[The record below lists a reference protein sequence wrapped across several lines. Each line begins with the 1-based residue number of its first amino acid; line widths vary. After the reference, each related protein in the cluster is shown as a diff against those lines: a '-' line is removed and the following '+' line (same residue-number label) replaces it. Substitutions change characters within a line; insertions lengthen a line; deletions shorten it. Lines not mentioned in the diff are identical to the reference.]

1 MVFSSYLFIFLFF
14 PIFIV
19 LYLAVPK
26 RASNLLILA
35 ASLLFYYF
43 GEGKGIWILLVAIV
57 GNYAFGY
64 LIERA
69 KCERRSG
76 GSNQLAAK
84 RFLGIG
90 VALNLVLLGY
100 FKYAGFLTQNIN
112 AVAESFGG
120 AAMVPMLHVALPLGV
135 SFFVFQ
141 GISYLV
147 DVYRGT
153 IHATSSLLNF
163 ATYKALFPQL
173 IAGPIVRYRDVAKE
187 LVHRDV
193 DADIFYEGV
202 RRFVIGFCK
211 KVLLADVFAVTA
223 DAIFAVPASDLSA
236 GAAWLG
242 AISYGL
248 QIYFDFSAYSD
259 MAIGM
264 ALMMGFRFPEN
275 FNYPYS
281 AVSIKDF
288 WRRWHITLSTWFR
301 DYLYVPL
308 GGNRKGAFRTYLNLV
323 IVFALTGLWHGA
335 SWTFVVWGMWHGLFM
350 VLERLTK
357 FDQLPIPRL
366 VRHLYVLLVVL
377 VGWVF
382 FKAVSFEYGFDMLR
396 AMAGLADSGMRSY
409 AEFSSPALI
418 LALFAGMIGSVPTYR
433 FVRERMR
440 SPASAFAGFTFMA
453 VLLSFAGMKTLSGA
467 YSPFLYFRF

>member
-14 PIFIV
+14 PIFIA
-19 LYLAVPK
+19 LYLAMPR
-26 RASNLLILA
+26 RASNLLILV

-69 KCERRSG
+69 KRAGEAD
-76 GSNQLAAK
+76 GSNPLAAK
-84 RFLGIG
+84 HFLWIG

-100 FKYAGFLTQNIN
+100 FKYAGFVTQNIN
-112 AVAESFGG
+112 SVAESLGG
-120 AAMVPMLHVALPLGV
+120 AAMVPVLHVALPLGV

-193 DADIFYEGV
+193 GADMFYEGV

-223 DAIFAVPASDLSA
+223 DAIFAVPAGDLSA

-281 AVSIKDF
+281 AISIKDF

-335 SWTFVVWGMWHGLFM
+335 SWTFVAWGMWHGLFM

-357 FDQLPIPRL
+357 FDELPVPRL

-396 AMAGLADSGMRSY
+396 AMAGLADSGVRSY
-409 AEFSSPALI
+409 AEFTSPALI
-418 LALFAGMIGSVPTYR
+418 LALIAGMIGSAPTYR
-433 FVRERMR
+433 FVRGKM
-440 SPASAFAGFTFMA
+440 SAPASAFAGFMFMA